1 MTITSMQNEK
11 VKLWTSLKLKKN
23 RDKYKCFL
31 IEGDHLITE
40 ALKKNLVIETI
51 SITDASADYLV
62 TKEIMTKISDQKSIS
77 NNVAVVKYIP
87 NKEITGNII
96 ILDDIQD
103 PGNLGTIIRSSVAFS
118 FPNIIM
124 SNNSVDL
131 YNSKVIRATEG
142 MIFQTNV
149 IRTDLKDAIDKLK
162 KDNYTIIGTDVTNG
176 QDIKNITFSKVALIL
191 GNEGNGISKQI
202 NKLSD
207 YLVNIKM
214 NKNVESLNVG
224 VAASILMYEVY
235 NGRINNSR

>member
-11 VKLWTSLKLKKN
+11 VKFWTSLKLKKN

-40 ALKKNLVIETI
+40 ALKKDLVIETI
-51 SITDASADYLV
+51 SIDDTKANYLV
-62 TKEIMTKISDQKSIS
+62 TKEIMTKISEQKSIS
-77 NNVAVVKYIP
+77 NKVAVVKYIP
-87 NKEITGNII
+87 KKEITGNVI

-103 PGNLGTIIRSSVAFS
+103 PGNLGTIIRSSIAFD
-118 FPNIIM
+118 FPNIII
-124 SNNSVDL
+124 SKNSVDL
-131 YNSKVIRATEG
+131 YNPKVIRATEG

-149 IRTDLKDAIDKLK
+149 IRTDLKEAISSLK

-176 QDIKNITFSKVALIL
+176 KTINSTTYSKIAIIF
-191 GNEGNGISKQI
+191 GNEGNGVREEI

-224 VAASILMYEVY
+224 IAASILMYEVY

>member
-1 MTITSMQNEK
+1 
-11 VKLWTSLKLKKN
+11 
-23 RDKYKCFL
+23 
-31 IEGDHLITE
+31 
-40 ALKKNLVIETI
+40 
-51 SITDASADYLV
+51 
-62 TKEIMTKISDQKSIS
+62 
-77 NNVAVVKYIP
+77 
-87 NKEITGNII
+87 
-96 ILDDIQD
+96 
-103 PGNLGTIIRSSVAFS
+103 
-118 FPNIIM
+118 
-124 SNNSVDL
+124 
-131 YNSKVIRATEG
+131 

-207 YLVNIKM
+207 YLVNIKI